1 MDADVIVVGAGLA
14 GLRCAR
20 VLQDAGRQVVVL
32 EAATHVGGR
41 VTSETVDGFVVDRGF
56 QVLNPA
62 YPAVRR
68 WVDVGA
74 LALVL
79 RRRPAGPHGRRP
91 PRPAD
96 PRRTPRLGVDTLR
109 SGMLDAGDVWGLG
122 RWLAPSLARPQAAA
136 AGPDT
141 TLARAL
147 DAHRVNGDL
156 RRVLDRFLAGVVV
169 DPDGSTSAQFTR
181 LLLRS
186 FALGRPGL
194 PEGGMR
200 RLPEQLAAGL
210 ADVRTAVSVDAVRS
224 TVTGMAGVDTADGP
238 LTARQVVVATGP
250 TEASR
255 LAGVPRVAMNG
266 LTTWWF
272 AVDEAPDPRRLVA
285 VDARGGQGPPGP
297 VWNAAVVSTVAPSY
311 APAGKHLVEATTLL
325 ARPDGEASEG
335 EVLAHLGDL
344 YGLRHRVVAGG
355 RPPRDPEGGAG
366 LTPAAAA
373 DPAGHGRSRAVRV
386 WSLSTA
392 TPPRSRV
399 PSSPASAPRERSWP
413 PPDGSVGSTG
423 WRPQQ
428 CTGPRCST
436 PSTS

>member
-20 VLQDAGRQVVVL
+20 VLQDAGREVVVL
-32 EAATHVGGR
+32 EAAAHVGGR

-68 WVDVGA
+68 WVDLDA
-74 LALVL
+74 LALGSFDAGVL
-79 RRRPAGPHGRRP
+79 ARTDDGLRVV
-91 PRPAD
+91 AD

-109 SGMLDAGDVWGLG
+109 SGLIDAGDVWGLG

-147 DAHRVNGDL
+147 DDHRVDGDL
-156 RRVLDRFLAGVVV
+156 RRVLDRFIAGVVV
-169 DPDGSTSAQFTR
+169 DPDGATSAQFTR

-186 FALGRPGL
+186 FALGRPAL

-210 ADVRTAVSVDAVRS
+210 TDVRTAVSVDAVRS
-224 TVTGMAGVDTADGP
+224 TVTGMAGVDTAGGA
-238 LTARQVVVATGP
+238 LTSRQVVVATGP
-250 TEASR
+250 REASR
-255 LAGVPRVAMNG
+255 LAGGPPVATNG

-285 VDARGGQGPPGP
+285 VDARGTQAPPGP

-311 APAGKHLVEATTLL
+311 APAGRHLVEATTLL
-325 ARPDGEASEG
+325 ARPDGQASEG
-335 EVLAHLGDL
+335 EVLAHLADL
-344 YGLRHRVVAGG
+344 YGCDTASWEVVAHHVIREAVPASPPPLQLT
-355 RPPRDPEGGAG
+355 RPVAV
-366 LTPAAAA
+366 
-373 DPAGHGRSRAVRV
+373 GHGLFVCGDHRDTASIQGALVSGQRAARAV
-386 WSLSTA
+386 LA
-392 TPPRSRV
+392 
-399 PSSPASAPRERSWP
+399 AS
-413 PPDGSVGSTG
+413 
-423 WRPQQ
+423 
-428 CTGPRCST
+428 
-436 PSTS
+436 

>member
-74 LALVL
+74 LGLGSFDAGVL
-79 RRRPAGPHGRRP
+79 ARTDAGLRVL
-91 PRPAD
+91 AD

-109 SGMLDAGDVWGLG
+109 SGLLDAGDVWGLG

-147 DAHRVNGDL
+147 DDHRVNGDL
-156 RRVLDRFLAGVVV
+156 RRVLDRFMAGVVV
-169 DPDGSTSAQFTR
+169 DPDGTTSAQFTR

-224 TVTGMAGVDTADGP
+224 TVTGMAGVDTAGGA

-250 TEASR
+250 TEANR

-285 VDARGGQGPPGP
+285 VDARGAQAPPGP

-311 APAGKHLVEATTLL
+311 APAGKTPGRGHDP
-325 ARPDGEASEG
+325 ARPARRGGERGRGARPPRRP
-335 EVLAHLGDL
+335 VR
-344 YGLRHRVVAGG
+344 LRHHELAGG

-373 DPAGHGRSRAVRV
+373 DATGLGRSRAVRLRR
-386 WSLSTA
+386 SPRHRLDPGCPGLRTA
-392 TPPRSRV
+392 RRPR
-399 PSSPASAPRERSWP
+399 
-413 PPDGSVGSTG
+413 
-423 WRPQQ
+423 
-428 CTGPRCST
+428 GPGRLLT
-436 PSTS
+436 VR

>member
-32 EAATHVGGR
+32 EAAAHVGGR
-41 VTSETVDGFVVDRGF
+41 VTSETIDGFVVDRGF

-74 LALVL
+74 LGLGFFDAGVL
-79 RRRPAGPHGRRP
+79 ARTDAGLRVL
-91 PRPAD
+91 AD
-96 PRRTPRLGVDTLR
+96 PRRAPGLGAATLR
-109 SGMLDAGDVWGLG
+109 SGLLDAGDVWGLG
-122 RWLAPSLARPQAAA
+122 RWLAPSLARPQATA

-147 DAHRVNGDL
+147 DAHRVDGDL
-156 RRVLDRFLAGVVV
+156 RRVLDRFIAGVVV

-194 PEGGMR
+194 PDGGMR

-210 ADVRTAVSVDAVRS
+210 ADVRTAVPVDAVRS
-224 TVTGMAGVDTADGP
+224 TVTGMAGVDTPGGP
-238 LTARQVVVATGP
+238 LTARQVVVAAGP

-272 AVDEAPDPRRLVA
+272 AVDEAPDPHRLVA
-285 VDARGGQGPPGP
+285 VDARGRHAPPGP

-311 APAGKHLVEATTLL
+311 APAGRHLVEATTLL
-325 ARPDGEASEG
+325 ARPDGEASEA

-344 YGLRHRVVAGG
+344 YGCDTTSWQVVAHHVIPKAVPASPPPLQLT
-355 RPPRDPEGGAG
+355 RPVSV
-366 LTPAAAA
+366 
-373 DPAGHGRSRAVRV
+373 GHGLFVCGDHRDTASIQGALVSGQRAARAV
-386 WSLSTA
+386 LA
-392 TPPRSRV
+392 
-399 PSSPASAPRERSWP
+399 AS
-413 PPDGSVGSTG
+413 
-423 WRPQQ
+423 
-428 CTGPRCST
+428 
-436 PSTS
+436 

>member
-68 WVDVGA
+68 WVDVDA
-74 LALVL
+74 LALGSFDAGVL
-79 RRRPAGPHGRRP
+79 ARTDTGLRVL
-91 PRPAD
+91 AD
-96 PRRTPRLGVDTLR
+96 PRRAPRLGVDTLR
-109 SGMLDAGDVWGLG
+109 SGLLDAGDVWGLG

-147 DAHRVNGDL
+147 DSHRVKGDL
-156 RRVLDRFLAGVVV
+156 RRVLDRFIAGVVV
-169 DPDGSTSAQFTR
+169 DPDGTTSAQFTR

-210 ADVRTAVSVDAVRS
+210 ADVRTGVSVEAVRS
-224 TVTGMAGVDTADGP
+224 TVTGMAGADTADGA

-285 VDARGGQGPPGP
+285 VDARGGQAPPGP

-344 YGLRHRVVAGG
+344 YGCDTASWQVVAHHVIPKAVPASPPPLQLT
-355 RPPRDPEGGAG
+355 RPVSV
-366 LTPAAAA
+366 
-373 DPAGHGRSRAVRV
+373 GHGLFVCGDHRDTASIQGALVSGQRAARAV
-386 WSLSTA
+386 LA
-392 TPPRSRV
+392 
-399 PSSPASAPRERSWP
+399 AS
-413 PPDGSVGSTG
+413 
-423 WRPQQ
+423 
-428 CTGPRCST
+428 
-436 PSTS
+436 

>member
-41 VTSETVDGFVVDRGF
+41 VTSETADGFVVDRGF

-68 WVDVGA
+68 WVDVDA
-74 LALVL
+74 LALGFFDAGVL
-79 RRRPAGPHGRRP
+79 ARTHTGLRVL
-91 PRPAD
+91 AD
-96 PRRTPRLGVDTLR
+96 PRRAPRLGVDTLR
-109 SGMLDAGDVWGLG
+109 SGLLDAGDVWGLG

-147 DAHRVNGDL
+147 DSHRVTGDL
-156 RRVLDRFLAGVVV
+156 RRVLDRFIAGVVV
-169 DPDGSTSAQFTR
+169 DPDGTTSAQFTR

-210 ADVRTAVSVDAVRS
+210 ADVRTGVSVEAVRS
-224 TVTGMAGVDTADGP
+224 TVTGMAGADTADGA
-238 LTARQVVVATGP
+238 LAARQVVVATGP

-272 AVDEAPDPRRLVA
+272 AVEEAPAPHRLVA
-285 VDARGGQGPPGP
+285 VDARGGQAPPGP

-344 YGLRHRVVAGG
+344 YGCDTASWQVVAHHVIPEAVPASPPPLQLT
-355 RPPRDPEGGAG
+355 RPVSV
-366 LTPAAAA
+366 
-373 DPAGHGRSRAVRV
+373 GHGLFVCGDHRDTASIQGALVSGQRAARAV
-386 WSLSTA
+386 LA
-392 TPPRSRV
+392 
-399 PSSPASAPRERSWP
+399 AS
-413 PPDGSVGSTG
+413 
-423 WRPQQ
+423 
-428 CTGPRCST
+428 
-436 PSTS
+436 

>member
-32 EAATHVGGR
+32 EAAAHVGGR
-41 VTSETVDGFVVDRGF
+41 VTSEDVDGFVVDRGF

-68 WVDVGA
+68 WVDVDA
-74 LALVL
+74 LALGSFDAGVL
-79 RRRPAGPHGRRP
+79 ARTDAGLRVL
-91 PRPAD
+91 AD

-109 SGMLDAGDVWGLG
+109 SGLLDAGDAWGLG
-122 RWLAPSLARPQAAA
+122 RWLAPSLARPQVAA

-147 DAHRVNGDL
+147 DAHRINGDL
-156 RRVLDRFLAGVVV
+156 RRVLDRFIAGVVV
-169 DPDGSTSAQFTR
+169 DPAGTTSAQFTR

-194 PEGGMR
+194 PDGGMR
-200 RLPEQLAAGL
+200 RLPEQLVAGL
-210 ADVRTAVSVDAVRS
+210 ADVRTGVAVDAVRS
-224 TVTGMAGVDTADGP
+224 TVTGMAGVDTADGR

-255 LAGVPRVAMNG
+255 LAGVPRPAMNG

-272 AVDEAPDPRRLVA
+272 GVDEAPDPRRLVA
-285 VDARGGQGPPGP
+285 VDARGNQGPPGP

-335 EVLAHLGDL
+335 EVLAHLRDL
-344 YGLRHRVVAGG
+344 YGCDTAAWQVVAHHVI
-355 RPPRDPEGGAG
+355 PKA
-366 LTPAAAA
+366 
-373 DPAGHGRSRAVRV
+373 
-386 WSLSTA
+386 
-392 TPPRSRV
+392 V
-399 PSSPASAPRERSWP
+399 PSSPPPLQLTRPVALGHGLFVCGDHRDTASIQGALVSGQRAARAVLAAS
-413 PPDGSVGSTG
+413 
-423 WRPQQ
+423 
-428 CTGPRCST
+428 
-436 PSTS
+436 

>member
-20 VLQDAGRQVVVL
+20 VLLDAGRQVVVL

-74 LALVL
+74 LALGSFDAGVL
-79 RRRPAGPHGRRP
+79 ARTDAGLRVV
-91 PRPAD
+91 AD

-109 SGMLDAGDVWGLG
+109 SGLLDAGDVWGLG

-136 AGPDT
+136 ARPDT

-147 DAHRVNGDL
+147 DAHRVTGDL
-156 RRVLDRFLAGVVV
+156 RRVLDRFIAGVVV
-169 DPDGSTSAQFTR
+169 DPDGTTSAQFTR

-224 TVTGMAGVDTADGP
+224 TVTGMAGVDTADGG

-285 VDARGGQGPPGP
+285 VDARGPQAPPGP

-344 YGLRHRVVAGG
+344 YGCHTASWEVVAHHVIPKAVPASPPPLQLT
-355 RPPRDPEGGAG
+355 RPVSV
-366 LTPAAAA
+366 
-373 DPAGHGRSRAVRV
+373 GHGLFVCGDHRDTASIQGALVSGQRAARAV
-386 WSLSTA
+386 LA
-392 TPPRSRV
+392 
-399 PSSPASAPRERSWP
+399 AS
-413 PPDGSVGSTG
+413 
-423 WRPQQ
+423 
-428 CTGPRCST
+428 
-436 PSTS
+436 